1 MKIVQINATCSSGS
15 TGKITQSVSSLLSC
29 EGIENYILY
38 SHGSDGGD
46 KTVRFMSEKE
56 GKVQALFS
64 RVFGNYGFNSRSATK
79 RVIRE
84 LEKIKPDAVHL
95 HNLHTHDLHMEM
107 LFRYFKKNQTK
118 LYWTFHDCW
127 AFTAY
132 CPYFDVAACNRWKS
146 GCHACPQRKQ
156 FSWFFD
162 RSLALYKRKKELFT
176 GLDLTIIT
184 PSLWLA
190 ELVSQSFLAEY
201 PVKVINNGIDID
213 LFSPRESDFRAKYGL
228 EDKFLLL
235 GVAFGW
241 GKRKGLDVF
250 KFLADRLD
258 ERFAIVLV
266 GTTDEIDKTLPSH
279 VVSIHRTENQKELAE
294 IYSAA
299 DLFVNPT
306 REENYP
312 TVNMES
318 LACGTPVITFRTGGS
333 GEMLTSS
340 CGAVVERGDAEAML
354 QEILRIAEDKPFTKD
369 ACLEQAKKFDAMT
382 RYREYVALYKKN
394 DDKE

>member
-15 TGKITQSVSSLLSC
+15 TGKIAQSVSSLLSC
-29 EGIENYILY
+29 KGIENYILY
-38 SHGSDGGD
+38 SHGADGGD

-95 HNLHTHDLHMEM
+95 HNMHTHDLHMEM

-132 CPYFDVAACNRWKS
+132 CPYFDMAACDRWKS
-146 GCHACPQRKQ
+146 GCHTCPQRKQ

-162 RSLALYKRKKELFT
+162 RSSALYKRKKELFT

-184 PSLWLA
+184 PSVWLA

-250 KFLADRLD
+250 KFLAERLD

-266 GTTDEIDKTLPSH
+266 GTNDEIDKTLPSH

-340 CGAVVERGDAEAML
+340 CGTVVERGDAEAML
-354 QEILRIAEDKPFTKD
+354 QEILRIAKDKPFTKD
-369 ACLEQAKKFDAMT
+369 ACLEQAKNFDAMT
-382 RYREYVALYKKN
+382 RYREYVALYEKN

>member
-15 TGKITQSVSSLLSC
+15 TGKIAQSVSRLLSC
-29 EGIENYILY
+29 EKIENYILY
-38 SHGSDGGD
+38 SHGAEGD
-46 KTVRFMSEKE
+46 DNTLRFMNEKE

-64 RVFGNYGFNSRSATK
+64 RVFGNYGFNARSATK
-79 RVIRE
+79 RVIKE
-84 LEKIKPDAVHL
+84 LEKIKPDIVHL
-95 HNLHTHDLHMEM
+95 HNLHTHDLHMGM
-107 LFRYFKKNQTK
+107 LFRYFKKNKTK

-132 CPYFDVAACNRWKS
+132 CPYFDMAECDKWKN
-146 GCHACPQRKQ
+146 GCHSCPQRKQ

-162 RSLALYKRKKELFT
+162 RSSLLYKQKKELFS

-184 PSLWLA
+184 PSVWLA
-190 ELVSQSFLAEY
+190 GLVSQSFLGEY
-201 PVKVINNGIDID
+201 PVKVINNGIDTN
-213 LFSPRESDFRAKYGL
+213 LFSPRESDFRKKYAL
-228 EDKFLLL
+228 EDKFVLL

-250 KFLADRLD
+250 KLLAERLD

-266 GTTDEIDKTLPSH
+266 GTNDEIDKTLPSNII
-279 VVSIHRTENQKELAE
+279 SIHRTENQTELAE
-294 IYSAA
+294 VYSAA

-333 GEMLTSS
+333 GEMLTPS
-340 CGAVVERGDAEAML
+340 CGVVVERGDAEAML
-354 QEILRIAEDKPFTKD
+354 QEILRIAEDKPFTRD
-369 ACLEQAKKFDAMT
+369 ACLEQAKNFDAVT
-382 RYREYVALYKKN
+382 RYREYVALYKK
-394 DDKE
+394 E